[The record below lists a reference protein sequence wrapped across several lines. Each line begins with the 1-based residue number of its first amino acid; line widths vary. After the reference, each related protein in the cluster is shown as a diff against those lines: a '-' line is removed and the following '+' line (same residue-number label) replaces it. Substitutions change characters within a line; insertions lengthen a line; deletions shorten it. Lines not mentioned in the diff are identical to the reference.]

1 MKRGCVSCL
10 GLIVVGLFAGPAHA
24 WHPATTQAG
33 LIEKAALASRL
44 HAALS
49 TQQHRPLGV
58 FEPITLA
65 ASARTSPRLQAIWRR
80 LQKLDPNDGN
90 TPNDAGANMALFWLT
105 AGAVLESTPAERE
118 RNHFFDPQSQRGL
131 HDNPGG
137 SGFVH
142 SLRLA
147 MDGTGGLR
155 GLATGTAFD
164 LTGRSALGWATE
176 NRNELGLKAFFD
188 AWEATASGA
197 TTTDREA
204 ALADALM
211 CMGALGAVLGEMG
224 EPAHVRN
231 DFRTAF
237 LDAGGGAGPWDQS
250 SDFERFVSQ
259 RYGRAGVPAPTAVT
273 SRPSFEAYFSAPDNQ
288 GLADLTQS
296 QFFSAGTTPA
306 SVLIDAASTPK
317 QVRLQANRSLLYA
330 KPAVGPLKLREL
342 GRRYQVHEG
351 RRQLA
356 YERLDGVV
364 QFFLDEAVYADTA
377 AAWLPVVGSYVSG
390 LFNDLLRAEVS
401 LAFKESQ
408 GANQIT
414 VSLSGFV
421 GAAKGVVQLYVEDEQ
436 GVRRP
441 TGVARPFSVAASA
454 PAAVGRL
461 VSPSPSPSP
470 SASLTIT
477 LPPGVS
483 RVAVAARGQ
492 DAAGAFV
499 GVSSGAAP

>member
-1 MKRGCVSCL
+1 MKRGSASCL
-10 GLIVVGLFAGPAHA
+10 GLFLVGLFAGPARA

-33 LIEKAALASRL
+33 LAEKAALASRL
-44 HAALS
+44 HQALS

-58 FEPITLA
+58 FEPITVA
-65 ASARTSPRLQAIWRR
+65 ASARTSPRMQGLWRR
-80 LQKLDPNDGN
+80 LQLLDPNDGH
-90 TPNDAGANMALFWLT
+90 TPSDAGANTALFWLT

-164 LTGRSALGWATE
+164 LTGRSALGWVRDD
-176 NRNELGLKAFFD
+176 RNELGLKAFFD

-197 TTTDREA
+197 TAAEREA

-211 CMGALGAVLGEMG
+211 CLGGLGAVLGEMG

-231 DFRTAF
+231 DFRKAF

-259 RYGRAGVPAPTAVT
+259 RYGRAGVPAPTVVT
-273 SRPSFEAYFSAPDNQ
+273 SRPSLEAYFSAPDQQ
-288 GLADLTQS
+288 GLADLTQT

-317 QVRLQANRSLLYA
+317 QVRLEANRSLTYA
-330 KPAVGPLKLREL
+330 KPAVGPLKLREP
-342 GRRYQVHEG
+342 GRRYQMHEG

-364 QFFLDEAVYADTA
+364 QFYLDEAVYADTA
-377 AAWLPVVGSYVSG
+377 AAWLPVVAGHMAG
-390 LFNDLLRAEVS
+390 LFNDLLRVEVN

-408 GANQIT
+408 GTNQVT
-414 VSLSGFV
+414 VNLTGFA
-421 GAAKGVVQLYVEDEQ
+421 GPAKGVLQLYVEDDQ

-441 TGVARPFSVAASA
+441 TGPTRDFSAAAASG
-454 PAAVGRL
+454 PTSEGTL
-461 VSPSPSPSP
+461 LSPSP
-470 SASLTIT
+470 SASLTMT
-477 LPPGVS
+477 LPPGAS
-483 RVAVAARGQ
+483 RVAVSVRGQ
-492 DAAGAFV
+492 DAGGAFV